1 MLCEPVKTMSHAL
14 EKHEDLFETN
24 ASLDLGGYLAS
35 ANTHIKQRRSPA
47 MLLILLAIVAV
58 IGALTL
64 TITNAAQGANE
75 ADTSTIGVGDS
86 QSASDSQTVAAA
98 DRIKGLSAGASS
110 DGLAQV
116 SDVPSEAVTPT
127 DASPRSITVKD
138 PDPVVVPVAVDYS
151 NPTAVE
157 KAREVCTLDPLPTAP
172 RIAPDVHD
180 GTWLSGVASAYNVA
194 TNDDGKGNFGVS
206 TTASGVSLHGGSI
219 TVAVPESKSYLL
231 GRIIEICYQDKVVI
245 ATVTDTGS
253 FAKYGRS
260 LDLAPGVYNALGA
273 SSVADWG
280 TRTVYYRFL

>member
-1 MLCEPVKTMSHAL
+1 MLCEPVKTVSHAL

-138 PDPVVVPVAVDYS
+138 PDPVIVPVAVDYS

-180 GTWLSGVASAYNVA
+180 GTWSSGVASAYNVA

-206 TTASGVSLHGGSI
+206 TTASGVSLHGRF
-219 TVAVPESKSYLL
+219 Y
-231 GRIIEICYQDKVVI
+231 
-245 ATVTDTGS
+245 
-253 FAKYGRS
+253 YGCCARE
-260 LDLAPGVYNALGA
+260 
-273 SSVADWG
+273 
-280 TRTVYYRFL
+280 

>member
-1 MLCEPVKTMSHAL
+1 M
-14 EKHEDLFETN
+14 
-24 ASLDLGGYLAS
+24 AS

-47 MLLILLAIVAV
+47 MLLIFLAIVAV

-98 DRIKGLSAGASS
+98 DRIKGLST
-110 DGLAQV
+110 DEFAQV

-138 PDPVVVPVAVDYS
+138 PDPVVVPVAVDYA

-157 KAREVCTLDPLPTAP
+157 KAREVCTLEPLPTAP

-180 GTWLSGVASAYNVA
+180 GTWSSGVASAYNVA
-194 TNDDGKGNFGVS
+194 TNDDGKGNFGVT

-231 GRIIEICYQDKVVI
+231 GRIVEICYQDKVVI

-253 FAKYGRS
+253 FAKYGRA
-260 LDLAPGVYNALGA
+260 LDLAPGVYTALGA
-273 SSVADWG
+273 SNVADWG